1 MQSVYLNRK
10 GLQSIEIEE
19 PLIRLPLKPGGKA
32 TLDID
37 VINFETPTHI
47 YLSSRGAVKDK
58 VTFNRNNPYVDGEE
72 LLTATISNPLGQQE
86 LYEGEISISTGY
98 GSREESFILQ
108 IGHLED
114 EQSLDAI
121 EVDDDLS
128 RLDYRNKARS
138 PQVRRPEMHL
148 QWPGYRNKAH
158 SPQVRRPEMNLQWP
172 NLDLDVKR
180 IRRMRNLPYILL
192 GIGVIFALLLLLSG
206 SISYGVAIL
215 GFIVIVVLAYYTW
228 RLLD

>member
-114 EQSLDAI
+114 EQPLDAI
-121 EVDDDLS
+121 EIDDDLS

-138 PQVRRPEMHL
+138 PQVRRPEMH
-148 QWPGYRNKAH
+148 
-158 SPQVRRPEMNLQWP
+158 LQWP

-215 GFIVIVVLAYYTW
+215 GFIIIVVLAYYTW

>member
-86 LYEGEISISTGY
+86 LYEGEISVSTGY

-114 EQSLDAI
+114 EQPLDAI

-128 RLDYRNKARS
+128 RPDYRNKAHS
-138 PQVRRPEMHL
+138 PHVRRPEMHL
-148 QWPGYRNKAH
+148 QWP
-158 SPQVRRPEMNLQWP
+158 
-172 NLDLDVKR
+172 NLDLDVMR

-192 GIGVIFALLLLLSG
+192 GIGVIIALLLLLVG

>member
-148 QWPGYRNKAH
+148 QWPD
-158 SPQVRRPEMNLQWP
+158 
-172 NLDLDVKR
+172 LDLDVKR

>member
-1 MQSVYLNRK
+1 MQSVYINRK

-19 PLIRLPLKPGGKA
+19 PVIRLPLKPGGKA

-37 VINFETPTHI
+37 VINFEAPTHI

-72 LLTATISNPLGQQE
+72 LLTATISNPLGQLE
-86 LYEGEISISTGY
+86 LYEGAISISTGY

-114 EQSLDAI
+114 EQPLDAI

-128 RLDYRNKARS
+128 RPDYRS
-138 PQVRRPEMHL
+138 
-148 QWPGYRNKAH
+148 KAH
-158 SPQVRRPEMNLQWP
+158 SPQLRRPQMHLLWP
-172 NLDLDVKR
+172 DLHLDIKR
-180 IRRMRNLPYILL
+180 IRRMKNLPYILL
-192 GIGVIFALLLLLSG
+192 GIGVIIALLLLLAG

>member
-114 EQSLDAI
+114 EQPLDAI
-121 EVDDDLS
+121 EIDDDLS

-148 QWPGYRNKAH
+148 QWPD
-158 SPQVRRPEMNLQWP
+158 
-172 NLDLDVKR
+172 LDLDVKR

>member
-86 LYEGEISISTGY
+86 LYEGEISVSTGY

-114 EQSLDAI
+114 EQPLDAI

-148 QWPGYRNKAH
+148 QWP
-158 SPQVRRPEMNLQWP
+158 

-192 GIGVIFALLLLLSG
+192 GIGVIIALLLLLVG

>member
-121 EVDDDLS
+121 EIDDDLS

-138 PQVRRPEMHL
+138 PQVRRPEMH
-148 QWPGYRNKAH
+148 
-158 SPQVRRPEMNLQWP
+158 LQWP

>member
-114 EQSLDAI
+114 EQPLDAI
-121 EVDDDLS
+121 EIDDDLS

-138 PQVRRPEMHL
+138 PQVRRPEMH
-148 QWPGYRNKAH
+148 
-158 SPQVRRPEMNLQWP
+158 LQWP

>member
-114 EQSLDAI
+114 EQPLDAI

-128 RLDYRNKARS
+128 RPDYRNKARS
-138 PQVRRPEMHL
+138 PQVRRPEMH
-148 QWPGYRNKAH
+148 
-158 SPQVRRPEMNLQWP
+158 LQWP

-192 GIGVIFALLLLLSG
+192 GIGVIIALLLLLVG